1 LPKEIARRE
10 ERLLA
15 IATAKQA
22 IETRAQ
28 ARFEQA
34 QAEHQ
39 AKIEQREATAKT
51 SGKPARGKA
60 PVPPVAGALDKD
72 QINLTD
78 AESRI
83 MKVSGGGFEQC
94 YNGQIAVDMES
105 MLIVTTDT
113 VQACNDKQQVEP
125 MLERIDALPA
135 ELGQPVNL
143 VADTGYFSEANV
155 RVCGEHN
162 ITPLIAVAREAHH
175 PDPLERFTE
184 PPPLQGDTI
193 AVEQMRHLLRTM
205 AGRALYARRKS
216 TVEPVIGIVKSV
228 MGFRQFLLRGLE
240 NVKGELNLVAMAWNL
255 KRMFVLT
262 G

>member
-15 IATAKQA
+15 IAAAKEA

-39 AKIEQREATAKT
+39 VKIEQREATAKT
-51 SGKPARGKA
+51 RGKPARGKA
-60 PVPPVAGALDKD
+60 PSPPVAGALDRD

-135 ELGQPVNL
+135 ELGRPVNL

-155 RVCGEHN
+155 RVCGEHK

-184 PPPLQGDTI
+184 PPPLQGDAT